1 MKRLVLFA
9 AFDKDGVVDDYVV
22 HYVKALSEFAQVI
35 YVADNEMKAGEL
47 EKLSPF
53 VLKAFAAHHGEYDF
67 GSYKRAFAYAKECG
81 LLAECD
87 ELILCNDSVYLAQ
100 NSLAKLVEKFSEAAV
115 WGAFKHEA
123 TKDFS
128 QHLQSWFLALKK
140 EAFSRPE
147 FERFLLGVTKQ
158 PDKQSVI
165 LNYEVGLSALLCS
178 LGFELNALADSSAFY
193 PHENLPVFAAEAL
206 LSRLDFPFLKTS
218 VLKHQ
223 LIGVSEFHDTIRNI
237 KCDKTL
243 VLNHFVRVAG
253 DTQFVATKLPKFS
266 IGLGSVQLFSRYTPQ
281 RKYRVLLCVGD
292 RHRKLFSFSFKIP
305 AFLYEDLVSLT
316 KRILQN

>member
-87 ELILCNDSVYLAQ
+87 ELILCNDSVYLVH
-100 NSLAKLVEKFSEAAV
+100 NSLTKLVEKFSEAAV
-115 WGAFKHEA
+115 WGAFKQEA

-178 LGFELNALADSSAFY
+178 LGFELNALADSSAAFY
-193 PHENLPVFAAEAL
+193 PHENLPLVAAEAL

-223 LIGVSEFHDTIRNI
+223 LIGVSEFHDIICNI

-243 VLNHFVRVAG
+243 VLNHFLRVNG
-253 DTQFVATKLPKFS
+253 DTQFAASKLPTFNTKLAGVRLYSYF
-266 IGLGSVQLFSRYTPQ
+266 IPQ
-281 RKYRVLLCVGD
+281 YKYRVMCYAGKS
-292 RHRKLFSFSFKIP
+292 KLFSFSFKIP

>member
-1 MKRLVLFA
+1 M
-9 AFDKDGVVDDYVV
+9 
-22 HYVKALSEFAQVI
+22 H
-35 YVADNEMKAGEL
+35 
-47 EKLSPF
+47 
-53 VLKAFAAHHGEYDF
+53 
-67 GSYKRAFAYAKECG
+67 
-81 LLAECD
+81 
-87 ELILCNDSVYLAQ
+87 
-100 NSLAKLVEKFSEAAV
+100 NSLAELVEKFSEAAV

-140 EAFSRPE
+140 EAFSHPE
-147 FERFLLGVTKQ
+147 FERFLLGVIKQ

-193 PHENLPVFAAEAL
+193 PHGSLPVCAAEAL
-206 LSRLDFPFLKTS
+206 LSRLNFPFLKTS

-243 VLNHFVRVAG
+243 ALNHFLRVAG

-266 IGLGSVQLFSRYTPQ
+266 IGLGGVQLFSRYTPQ
-281 RKYRVLLCVGD
+281 RKYRVLLCAGD